1 MQNKTTDINEINEV
15 CVMEL
20 SERQKKIIEI
30 VRKNEPISGDNIAAS
45 LELSKSTL
53 RSDLAVLTM
62 IGILDA
68 RPKVGYIYSGLDF
81 DPIVQDK
88 LADLTVEDIMVPSV
102 NVNQES
108 TINDAV
114 TTLFMY
120 DVGTLFV
127 MDAEDNTLAGIVS
140 RKDLLRSM
148 VMGNNQDAAVA
159 VVMTRMP
166 NIYVT
171 HPKMTVLAAAKMIS
185 RHEIDTLPVV
195 KEKGSN
201 EVIGKISKTSLV
213 NLLIE
218 VGNKEKKL

>member
-1 MQNKTTDINEINEV
+1 MIECKEV
-15 CVMEL
+15 LIMEL

-30 VRKNEPISGDNIAAS
+30 VKNNEPITADSIAS
-45 LELSKSTL
+45 NLDLSKSTL

-68 RPKVGYIYSGLDF
+68 RPKVGYIYSGLEF
-81 DPIVQDK
+81 EPFVQEK
-88 LADLTVEDIMVPSV
+88 LIGLTVKDLMASSV
-102 NVNQES
+102 IITQDTTVKN
-108 TINDAV
+108 AV

-127 MDAEDNTLAGIVS
+127 VEKDSNDLTGIIS
-140 RKDLLRSM
+140 RKDLLRSLA
-148 VMGNNQDAAVA
+148 MGNNQDLSVA
-159 VVMTRMP
+159 LVMTRMP

-171 HPKMTVLAAAKMIS
+171 YPDVSIMQAAKLLS

-195 KEKGSN
+195 ESKNSKKI
-201 EVIGKISKTSLV
+201 VGKISKTTLV

-218 VGNKEKKL
+218 VGDKGSNL